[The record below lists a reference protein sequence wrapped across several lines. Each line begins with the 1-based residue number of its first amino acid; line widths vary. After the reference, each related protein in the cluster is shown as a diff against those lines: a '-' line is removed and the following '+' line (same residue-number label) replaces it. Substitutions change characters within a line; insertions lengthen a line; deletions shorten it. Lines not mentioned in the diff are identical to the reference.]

1 MLHGVGY
8 NKIRIGCHIIQVRRM
23 LHGVGS
29 SVIELRRTH
38 VGRLCLGELAA
49 EGEEE
54 EEEEKSSAEE

>member
-1 MLHGVGY
+1 
-8 NKIRIGCHIIQVRRM
+8 M

-54 EEEEKSSAEE
+54 EEEEKSSAEGMMLIL